1 MREVIIAIAVVIVLA
16 VAGLGIF
23 VATFNVMAATIASSR
38 LEKQLGRKVQL
49 GQMHL
54 GLFPPKF
61 RVQDLSIADDPSFA
75 AQNLLYRRKNSAF
88 REAAP
93 FAAQV
98 SEGIDP

>member
-1 MREVIIAIAVVIVLA
+1 MRKVIIAIAVVIVLA

-23 VATFNVMAATIASSR
+23 VATFDVNSYHDRIQSE

-61 RVQDLSIADDPSFA
+61 RVQDLSIADDPSCSRR
-75 AQNLLYRRKNSAF
+75 NLLYRRKNWAF
-88 REAAP
+88 P
-93 FAAQV
+93 
-98 SEGIDP
+98 